1 MSSHLLKSG
10 NSSRTIRERKMIQ
23 LGKAAGSTVKIG
35 TTQSKIEYLTIV
47 TKMLTIKKRTT
58 QGRQP
63 NRVVR
68 ALDLKFGIRRFK
80 SRSDH
85 LAGVVSR

>member
-1 MSSHLLKSG
+1 MSSYLHKSG
-10 NSSRTIRERKMIQ
+10 NSSRTIRERKIIW
-23 LGKAAGSTVKIG
+23 LGKAAVSTVKIG
-35 TTQSKIEYLTIV
+35 TTQSKIEYLAIV
-47 TKMLTIKKRTT
+47 TRMLTIKKRIT

-63 NRVVR
+63 NRVVG